1 MKALLFTLLFSQIS
15 FANGGR
21 TAIYRYLE
29 LVPNQKLVLNISVET
44 RCANV
49 GQEKI
54 SIEDFESEKSYPST
68 ETGKAKSVRIN
79 TYYIESFSPCS
90 TPIHGKISKQVTIG
104 PFKDKMTHIRITTT
118 ENIKIE
124 TL

>member
-1 MKALLFTLLFSQIS
+1 MKSIIFTLLFSQIS
-15 FANGGR
+15 LADSGR
-21 TAIYRYLE
+21 AAIYRYFE

-44 RCANV
+44 RCVNV
-49 GQEKI
+49 GHEKI

-68 ETGKAKSVRIN
+68 ETGKSKSVRIK

-90 TPIHGKISKQVTIG
+90 TTIQGKISKQVTIG
-104 PFKDKMTHIRITTT
+104 PFKEKMTHIRITTSD
-118 ENIKIE
+118 NIKIE